1 MQKRSIFQ
9 HLRIYFVI
17 TIISVIFS
25 SLLIL
30 VLRHFG
36 LNANGTGI
44 IIVTYLLLEVL
55 LFWFSDKIILA
66 VTRVKPLS
74 ENQVPELYG
83 IVRELSGRMN
93 IPMPKIYLEESESLN
108 AFATGRNPNRGA
120 IAFTRGLIETL
131 SPEETRFV
139 VAHELSHIK
148 NRDTRTMA
156 AVSVLVG
163 SIQLISELLWRSSV
177 MNKVREKDNTGY
189 SNFVYLAL
197 LTVAPIIAMFI
208 QLAIS
213 RKRELKADST
223 AVEFT
228 GDRSNAVTGL
238 KKLNL
243 YHFDKPQLN
252 RATASLYISNP
263 LNSESLLDRL
273 FSTHPPIPKRI
284 ENIERLI

>member
-17 TIISVIFS
+17 TIISLIFS
-25 SLLIL
+25 TLLIW
-30 VLRHFG
+30 VLRYFG

-44 IIVTYLLLEVL
+44 VIVTYLLLELL
-55 LFWFSDKIILA
+55 LFWFSDSIILA
-66 VTRVKPLS
+66 VTRVKPLT
-74 ENQVPELYG
+74 ENQAPELHQ
-83 IVRELSGRMN
+83 IVRELCSRMD
-93 IPMPKIYLEESESLN
+93 IPMPKIYLEETDSLN
-108 AFATGRNPNRGA
+108 AFATGRNPSRGA
-120 IAFTRGLIETL
+120 VAFTRGLIENL
-131 SPEETRFV
+131 SPQEIKFV

-163 SIQLISELLWRSSV
+163 SIQLISELLWRSSI

-197 LTVAPIIAMFI
+197 LIVAPIIAMFI

-213 RKRELKADST
+213 RKREFKADST

-228 GDRSNAVTGL
+228 GDKSNAMTGL
-238 KKLNL
+238 KKLSL

-273 FSTHPPIPKRI
+273 FSTHPPIEKRI
-284 ENIERLI
+284 ENIQGIN